1 MITWKNIKWHNNHK
15 TNAKND
21 FLVEIVRSDSTKDKG
36 SIEGRIYQN
45 YKGGWEIELYFP
57 VPKLK
62 YGIFTTSK
70 PDPAAQKSY
79 YDSMEARK
87 ELVRMWEVHVNQKS
101 KQESEFDS
109 VVDSNS
115 DEDTDPYYNSPYY
128 FSPDDP

>member
-1 MITWKNIKWHNNHK
+1 
-15 TNAKND
+15 
-21 FLVEIVRSDSTKDKG
+21 
-36 SIEGRIYQN
+36 
-45 YKGGWEIELYFP
+45 
-57 VPKLK
+57 
-62 YGIFTTSK
+62 
-70 PDPAAQKSY
+70 
-79 YDSMEARK
+79 MEARK